1 MRRIALGLTI
11 ALLAASSASAQVP
24 TLFNTGVDAA
34 GNQLAPGSIDPH
46 YLAYTFSTVGT
57 PGSLVGSAELIQN
70 GYEFY
75 YAQNP
80 TSRWIWT
87 NKNGN
92 LDGLYYNSLLRTT
105 FDLTGYDLT
114 TVAITVNMA
123 ADNYIADVYMNGSSL
138 AQSYAG
144 FFSYYTFNITS
155 GFVNGI
161 NTLDFYAVDQ
171 GPPAAFN
178 AYYST
183 QGRLLPPTTTTP
195 EPASI
200 VLVASGL
207 LGVFGVARRRRN
219 ANA

>member
-24 TLFNTGVDAA
+24 TLFNTGVDAL
-34 GNQLAPGSIDPH
+34 GNPLPNGVSDPH
-46 YLAYTFSTVGT
+46 YTAYDFTVFGT
-57 PGSLVGSAELIQN
+57 PGALIGQAETISN
-70 GYEFY
+70 GYQTY

-80 TSRWIWT
+80 TSRWIWANQT
-87 NKNGN
+87 GN
-92 LDGLYYNSLLRTT
+92 FDGAHYNTLFRTT

-114 TVAITVNMA
+114 TVAINVSMA
-123 ADNYIADVYMNGSSL
+123 ADNLVGAVYMNGSNL
-138 AQSYAG
+138 GQSYTG
-144 FFSYYTFNITS
+144 FFSFYSFNITS

-161 NTLDFYAVDQ
+161 NTLDFYAQDQ

-178 AYYST
+178 AYYSS

-219 ANA
+219 ADA